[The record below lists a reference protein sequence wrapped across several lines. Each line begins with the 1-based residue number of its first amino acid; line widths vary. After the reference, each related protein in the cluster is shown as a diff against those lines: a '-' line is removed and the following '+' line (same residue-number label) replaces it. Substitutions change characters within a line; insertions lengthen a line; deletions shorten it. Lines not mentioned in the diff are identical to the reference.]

1 MPQPSSAASNTV
13 SPEANTT
20 TGPDE
25 NSLDLATASTTTTT
39 ATVATP
45 KPARTQLFLGT
56 GGYANE
62 DWVGLFYPPTLKKNE
77 WIGFYSTQ
85 FNAVELNSPFY
96 AVPGQKAIEGILA
109 RAEGRVMLSSKLHQ
123 SFSHTLEA
131 DQAAAERFLYTFAPA
146 RQAGVM
152 GPLLA
157 QFPSRFKNTP
167 DNRDYLAILAK
178 WFVGHELVIE
188 FRHDSWDT
196 LPLYQYIADL
206 GLGVVSLDV
215 PNVRGM
221 PKSSLHK
228 INNQSAY
235 IRLHGRNGNNW
246 WDGQSAAERHDY
258 LYTEAELQPWV
269 QALFAA
275 RLQRAYV
282 FFENTTRGQGLENA
296 RQFQKLWDAM
306 FL

>member
-1 MPQPSSAASNTV
+1 MPQPSPQPSLPVEQSARS
-13 SPEANTT
+13 ANTDLGLAET
-20 TGPDE
+20 PPTSGP
-25 NSLDLATASTTTTT
+25 TK
-39 ATVATP
+39 P
-45 KPARTQLFLGT
+45 KSGLTQLFLGT

-77 WIGFYSTQ
+77 WIGFYSTH

-146 RQAGVM
+146 REAGVM

-167 DNRDYLAILAK
+167 ENRDYLATLAE
-178 WFVGHELVIE
+178 WFRGFDLVIE
-188 FRHDSWDT
+188 FRHDSWDR
-196 LPLYQYIADL
+196 LPIYQYVADL

-215 PNVRGM
+215 PVVRGM

-228 INNQSAY
+228 INNQRAY
-235 IRLHGRNGNNW
+235 LRLHGRNASNW

-258 LYTEAELQPWV
+258 LYTEAELRPWV

-282 FFENTTRGQGLENA
+282 FFENTTRGQALENA
-296 RQFQKLWDAM
+296 RQFKQLWDSMA
-306 FL
+306 L